1 MKSLDLTIMA
11 RSLKVQLRRIPAWCL
26 VAFVAMLLAGRAHA
40 QPVPD
45 DRGIRKMLLLPE
57 EKIDL
62 LDLKLSV
69 DKAIDPSTDVDATR
83 KQVEAMVADIQRN
96 LPATA
101 RSAHKLGAIRQYL
114 YGKGPWNNFQPFQ
127 YDFSDPDGKSLHLKL
142 LSNYLRTRK
151 GNCVSMPILMML
163 IADRMGLD
171 VSLSYA
177 PAHILMKFTESET
190 GRTYNVE
197 ATSGGG
203 FSRDQW
209 YQETMH
215 VTHEEIRNSVYLQK
229 LTRKETA
236 YALADLLGDRYIDL
250 KAYDKALDFF
260 KMALTQNPNSVYYM
274 LSVGG
279 SYAKIYA
286 AEFYKYERIS
296 EVPLKDRPR
305 LYFLREQ
312 NQKYFQMAEAR
323 GWREKPPEPVRSMS
337 RENQTSNRYGT

>member
-1 MKSLDLTIMA
+1 
-11 RSLKVQLRRIPAWCL
+11 V
-26 VAFVAMLLAGRAHA
+26 LLASSAHA
-40 QPVPD
+40 QPLPD
-45 DRGIRKMLLLPE
+45 DRGIWKLLLLPE
-57 EKIDL
+57 DKIDL
-62 LDLKLSV
+62 LDLKLAA
-69 DKAIDPSTDVDATR
+69 DKAIDPSVDVDATR

-96 LPATA
+96 LPAVATS
-101 RSAHKLGAIRQYL
+101 RHKLVAIRQYL
-114 YGKGPWNNFQPFQ
+114 YGKGSWNKFQPFQ
-127 YDFSDPDGKSLHLKL
+127 YDFNDPDGKSMPLKL

-163 IADRMGLD
+163 LADRLGLD

-215 VTHEEIRNSVYLQK
+215 VTDDEIRNGVYLQK
-229 LTRKETA
+229 LTKKETA
-236 YALADLLGDRYIDL
+236 YALADLLGERYVYL
-250 KAYDKALDFF
+250 KAYDKALAFYE
-260 KMALTQNPNSVYYM
+260 MALTQNPKSVQFM

-296 EVPLKDRPR
+296 DVPPKDRPR
-305 LYFLREQ
+305 LYFLRKQ

-323 GWREKPPEPVRSMS
+323 GWREKPQKSTLS
-337 RENQTSNRYGT
+337 TQKQTSNRYGT

>member
-1 MKSLDLTIMA
+1 MKSLVLARMA
-11 RSLKVQLRRIPAWCL
+11 RSPEVQLRRIPGLC
-26 VAFVAMLLAGRAHA
+26 LLAFAVVFIAAKAHA
-40 QPVPD
+40 EPLPD
-45 DRGIRKMLLLPE
+45 DRRIWTMLLLPE

-62 LDLKLSV
+62 LDLKLAV

-83 KQVEAMVADIQRN
+83 KQVEAMVSDIRRN

-163 IADRMGLD
+163 IADRLGLD

-177 PAHILMKFTESET
+177 PEHILMKFTEAET

-203 FSRDQW
+203 FSRVQW
-209 YQETMH
+209 YQEKMH
-215 VTHEEIRNSVYLQK
+215 VTDEQIRNGVYLQK

-236 YALADLLGDRYIDL
+236 FALADLLGERYARL
-250 KAYDKALDFF
+250 QAYEKALDFYE
-260 KMALTQNPNSVYYM
+260 MALGHNPRNVKFM
-274 LSVGG
+274 LSIGS
-279 SYAKIYA
+279 SYAKIYS
-286 AEFYKYERIS
+286 AEFSKYERVS
-296 EVPLKDRPR
+296 EVPPKDRPR
-305 LYFLREQ
+305 LHFLREQ
-312 NQKYFQMAEAR
+312 NQKYFEMAEAL
-323 GWREKPPEPVRSMS
+323 GWREKPQSTTS
-337 RENQTSNRYGT
+337 NTQKQTSN